1 MPSRDR
7 LTRAARAARERP
19 ALIAF
24 PLALTAGLLVALA
37 QGEKFF
43 HYDSAGYWSLSEM
56 FVQDG
61 HFSLVGVDS
70 DGLRGYALPL
80 LYWALRNTGEVL
92 AVTDSLA
99 VRVFNAAGFALIG
112 TVLAPRLATIVWPQT
127 RWSVTRRLVFSGL
140 LLVFWSGYLSYPLS
154 DFPALAL
161 GLLALVAIFRG
172 DSPPWLLVAGLAAGF
187 AINTRPSYALL
198 APVLVAL
205 LVWGWL
211 EARSEI
217 SRRRW
222 ALGAAAL
229 LSGLAI
235 ASVPQSIVQH
245 SQFGDYSPLPGS
257 SSLSQSQYRLGL
269 ELQRYDTYLGGEGK
283 LEYVEPH
290 TAEMVAEFE
299 RDEMSGGA
307 YLELFVKHPVAMA
320 GLYLRHIVNGFDQRY
335 TTPYVETLEMDQS
348 GGEEVSHRLLRI
360 AGFLIVFLA
369 LLRLAWPAARRSL
382 GEARWRYLAALLV
395 ISLTAI
401 PSAMDTRYLLPTYM
415 AAWMLLVAPGWRV
428 ALAETWAGPRRYQAL
443 ALVLVAGFAY
453 SFLVWTIVS
462 EATDNVR
469 LS

>member
-1 MPSRDR
+1 MP
-7 LTRAARAARERP
+7 LREATLRP

-24 PLALTAGLLVALA
+24 PLALIAGLLVGLA

-43 HYDSAGYWSLSEM
+43 HYDSGGYWSLSEM
-56 FVQDG
+56 FVRDG

-80 LYWALRNTGEVL
+80 LYWALRNTAEVL

-99 VRVFNAAGFALIG
+99 VRAFNAAGFALIG
-112 TVLAPRLATIVWPQT
+112 TVLAPRLAAIVWPQR
-127 RWSVTRRLVFSGL
+127 RWNITRRLAFSGL

-172 DSPPWLLVAGLAAGF
+172 DSPPWVLVAGLAAGF

-205 LVWGWL
+205 LVWGWS
-211 EARSEI
+211 EARAAREV
-217 SRRRW
+217 SRRRL
-222 ALGAAAL
+222 ALCAAAL
-229 LSGLAI
+229 LAGLAI
-235 ASVPQSIVQH
+235 VSVPQSIVQH

-257 SSLSQSQYRLGL
+257 SSLSESQYRLGL
-269 ELQRYDTYLGGEGK
+269 ELQRYDTYLEGEGK

-290 TAEMVAEFE
+290 AAEIVAEFE
-299 RDEMSGGA
+299 REMTNRA
-307 YLELFVKHPVAMA
+307 YLELLVDHPTAMA
-320 GLYLRHIVNGFDQRY
+320 GLFLRHIVNGFDQRY
-335 TTPYVETLEMDQS
+335 TTPYIETLEMNQS
-348 GGEEVSHRLLRI
+348 GFGEVSHQLLRI

-369 LLRLAWPAARRSL
+369 LLRVAWPAARRSL

-415 AAWMLLVAPGWRV
+415 VAWMLLLAPGWRGAV
-428 ALAETWAGPRRYQAL
+428 ARIWAGPNRCRGL
-443 ALVLVAGFAY
+443 ALVLGAGLAY
-453 SFLVWTIVS
+453 SFVVWTIVS
-462 EATDNVR
+462 EATDSIR